1 MTEEKLAFYQSAFPV
16 WEDLTPQQRDL
27 LLSSTIEK
35 TFPKGAALHQGGQDC
50 SGLVIVYSGQLR
62 GFIFSGSGKEIT
74 LYRLFDRDMCLFTAS
89 CLLKNIHF
97 DIHVTAEKETQAL
110 PIPTGV
116 YQQLMESSLAVA
128 DYTGQLMAS
137 RFSDVMW
144 VMEQVLFASFDQR
157 LAIFL
162 EAQSNVDGSDTLHM
176 TQEEIARHLGSAR
189 EVVTRMLKYFQAEG
203 IVELFRGGLTI
214 IDRKKLHRLAQPQ
227 NPS

>member
-1 MTEEKLAFYQSAFPV
+1 
-16 WEDLTPQQRDL
+16 
-27 LLSSTIEK
+27 
-35 TFPKGAALHQGGQDC
+35 
-50 SGLVIVYSGQLR
+50 
-62 GFIFSGSGKEIT
+62 
-74 LYRLFDRDMCLFTAS
+74 
-89 CLLKNIHF
+89 
-97 DIHVTAEKETQAL
+97 
-110 PIPTGV
+110 
-116 YQQLMESSLAVA
+116 
-128 DYTGQLMAS
+128 MAS